1 MRRSRIG
8 KMRRLLILRLAAVAV
23 IGAGL
28 ALASWQ
34 FGRAEQKRQ
43 LETQAQAGL
52 AAAALDIN
60 AAPDSPLPVFRRA
73 RVRGVYLPDKTILL
87 DNRIDNRRA
96 GYYVI
101 TPLLLADGAAIAIN
115 RGWIPAGK
123 TRIPPPVAPPP
134 PDGEVVITGRLAKDE
149 SDFFALSAQNQNG
162 IVWQRLLIADY
173 AAAFDIT
180 LLPRVLIGEGE
191 RGLQPPPPAKT
202 DFRSAR
208 SVGYAFQWLGL
219 SLVAVVF
226 YFVLARKM
234 RRGDK

>member
-1 MRRSRIG
+1 
-8 KMRRLLILRLAAVAV
+8 MRRLLILRLAAVAV

-162 IVWQRLLIADY
+162 IVWQRFACRWRGDFGFPPVKRALIADY

-219 SLVAVVF
+219 S
-226 YFVLARKM
+226 KM